1 MQRFLRPSRAILWL
15 ALLAL
20 WQLFVLLGAPEYVLG
35 PAEVARHFAGAL
47 ASGELLPHI
56 GASLARSI
64 PGFLLGTCVGVACGL
79 LAGVARW
86 FDDMVTPPIFL
97 TYPVP
102 KVVIFPLVMVWFG
115 IGDLSKIIVIA
126 MACFYPAFINAY
138 YGARSTPTT
147 LVWSGLNMGARRRQI
162 FRKVVLPSALP
173 MIFGGIRVSLALSFV
188 LLFATEMINAR
199 SGLGFLIR
207 QSENSLRFDLMY
219 VSIVTMAILGY
230 VADCALRA
238 TRRRAVRWQE
248 LQSA

>member
-86 FDDMVTPPIFL
+86 FDDMLTPPIFL

-138 YGARSTPTT
+138 YGARSTPTA